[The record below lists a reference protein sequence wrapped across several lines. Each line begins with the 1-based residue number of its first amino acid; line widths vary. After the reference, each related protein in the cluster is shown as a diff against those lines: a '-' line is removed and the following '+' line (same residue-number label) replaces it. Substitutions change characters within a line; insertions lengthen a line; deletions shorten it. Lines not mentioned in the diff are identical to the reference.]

1 MDFYSEVLIVTGG
14 AAIGGMN
21 RSVELLN
28 LDGSHICNLPPLPN
42 SWVDQERR
50 GKADFYMD
58 HTQTGL
64 VTCGG
69 GGPTPFRRREST
81 IAAGPLRRVS
91 CCWVALHLNL
101 AGHTLQ
107 LKY

>member
-1 MDFYSEVLIVTGG
+1 MGFYSEVVIVTGG
-14 AAIGGMN
+14 TAASDEKN

-28 LDGSHICNLPPLPN
+28 LDGSHICNLPPLP
-42 SWVDQERR
+42 DRD
-50 GKADFYMD
+50 GKRDFFMD